1 MIQKISTANP
11 VNQEIVKNHNKQQK
25 NNQVSF
31 KSTMILDIA
40 EKFKPIEKNLL
51 SEMDVFV
58 KNKINSRHIGT
69 GLFANAYSLKKI
81 PDIVIKV
88 PKLHD
93 SFEQEAEK

>member
-40 EKFKPIEKNLL
+40 EKFKPIEKKILA
-51 SEMDVFV
+51 ETDIFT
-58 KNKINSRHIGT
+58 KNKINVEHIGS
-69 GLFANAYSLKKI
+69 GLFANAYKFDNL
-81 PDIVIKV
+81 PNLVIK
-88 PKLHD
+88 
-93 SFEQEAEK
+93 EAK

>member
-11 VNQEIVKNHNKQQK
+11 VNQEFIKNHNKQQK

-51 SEMDVFV
+51 
-58 KNKINSRHIGT
+58 
-69 GLFANAYSLKKI
+69 
-81 PDIVIKV
+81 
-88 PKLHD
+88 
-93 SFEQEAEK
+93 